1 MVTSRT
7 LESRIRNLKED
18 QLREH
23 GLYGWQLAFKL
34 AVIQFFYGRYLLI
47 GKGILKKL
55 LGIIDD
61 LLKSILD
68 AVGGGGAISEI
79 KVGDGAAETP
89 SPHKVAVKPREL
101 SSPL

>member
-47 GKGILKKL
+47 GKGI
-55 LGIIDD
+55 
-61 LLKSILD
+61 S
-68 AVGGGGAISEI
+68 
-79 KVGDGAAETP
+79 
-89 SPHKVAVKPREL
+89 
-101 SSPL
+101 

>member
-1 MVTSRT
+1 MVTSRR
-7 LESRIRNLKED
+7 SDRN

-61 LLKSILD
+61 LLKSIFD
-68 AVGGGGAISEI
+68 AVGGAGAISDI
-79 KVGDGAAETP
+79 KAGGGAAKLRRRAK
-89 SPHKVAVKPREL
+89 SL
-101 SSPL
+101 